1 MRLKDLKNLRNTY
14 CGDEYYTEYTRH
26 TIFASDDH
34 NSVIIELEDGQ
45 IFNLEDLG
53 FTPTSFKLQDG
64 QEFDSSKLAFTPTKI
79 VVEAITRII
88 TPDDS
93 GDQKPQTTVYQ

>member
-45 IFNLEDLG
+45 VFNLEDLG
-53 FTPTSFKLQDG
+53 FVPTSLKL
-64 QEFDSSKLAFTPTKI
+64 ES
-79 VVEAITRII
+79 VTRVI
-88 TPDDS
+88 TPDDQ
-93 GDQKPQTTVYQ
+93 GDLPYKITIIL

>member
-53 FTPTSFKLQDG
+53 FVPTSLKL
-64 QEFDSSKLAFTPTKI
+64 ES
-79 VVEAITRII
+79 VTRVI
-88 TPDDS
+88 TPDDQ
-93 GDQKPQTTVYQ
+93 GDLPYKITIIL

>member
-26 TIFASDDH
+26 TIFASDEH

-45 IFNLEDLG
+45 VFNLEDLG
-53 FTPTSFKLQDG
+53 FVPTSLKL
-64 QEFDSSKLAFTPTKI
+64 ES
-79 VVEAITRII
+79 VTRVI
-88 TPDDS
+88 TPDDQ
-93 GDQKPQTTVYQ
+93 GDLPYKITIIL

>member
-26 TIFASDDH
+26 TIFASDEH

-45 IFNLEDLG
+45 
-53 FTPTSFKLQDG
+53 
-64 QEFDSSKLAFTPTKI
+64 EFDSTKLAFKPTMVI
-79 VVEAITRII
+79 VEAITRII

>member
-26 TIFASDDH
+26 TIFASDEH

-45 IFNLEDLG
+45 VFNLTDLG
-53 FTPTSFKLQDG
+53 FVPTSLKL
-64 QEFDSSKLAFTPTKI
+64 ES
-79 VVEAITRII
+79 VTRVI
-88 TPDDS
+88 TPDDQ
-93 GDQKPQTTVYQ
+93 GDLPYKITIIL

>member
-26 TIFASDDH
+26 TIFASDEH

-45 IFNLEDLG
+45 VFNLEDLG
-53 FTPTSFKLQDG
+53 FVPTSFKL
-64 QEFDSSKLAFTPTKI
+64 ESVTR
-79 VVEAITRII
+79 AIT
-88 TPDDS
+88 PHDQ
-93 GDQKPQTTVYQ
+93 GDMYSEFKVVL

>member
-53 FTPTSFKLQDG
+53 FTPTSFKL
-64 QEFDSSKLAFTPTKI
+64 ES
-79 VVEAITRII
+79 VTRVI
-88 TPDDS
+88 TPDDQ
-93 GDQKPQTTVYQ
+93 GDLPYKIIVIL

>member
-45 IFNLEDLG
+45 VFNLEDLG
-53 FTPTSFKLQDG
+53 FVPTSFKL
-64 QEFDSSKLAFTPTKI
+64 ES
-79 VVEAITRII
+79 VTRVI
-88 TPDDS
+88 TPDDQ
-93 GDQKPQTTVYQ
+93 GDLPYKITIIL

>member
-26 TIFASDDH
+26 TIFASDEH

-53 FTPTSFKLQDG
+53 FVPTSLKL
-64 QEFDSSKLAFTPTKI
+64 ES
-79 VVEAITRII
+79 VTRVI
-88 TPDDS
+88 TPDDQ
-93 GDQKPQTTVYQ
+93 GDLPYKITIIL

>member
-26 TIFASDDH
+26 TIFASDEH

-53 FTPTSFKLQDG
+53 FTPTSFKL
-64 QEFDSSKLAFTPTKI
+64 ES
-79 VVEAITRII
+79 VTRVI
-88 TPDDS
+88 TPDDQ
-93 GDQKPQTTVYQ
+93 GDLPYKIIVIL